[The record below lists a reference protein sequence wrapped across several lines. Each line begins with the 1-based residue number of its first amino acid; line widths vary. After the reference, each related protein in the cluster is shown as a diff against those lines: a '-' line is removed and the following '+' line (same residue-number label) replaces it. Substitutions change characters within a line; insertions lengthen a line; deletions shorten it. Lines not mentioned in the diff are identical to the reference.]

1 MSKLNALTV
10 ALAAIAVQVGEYVLH
25 FALDDA
31 DINRF
36 LNEQQP
42 NEKIKGAFNLLSRT
56 VIEEDREVFK
66 RLALA
71 SDGITP
77 RGAVVM
83 QIAMLVVSEF
93 GGDLE
98 ISIKKPNSLP
108 TESNATATTN

>member
-1 MSKLNALTV
+1 MTKPNTLIT
-10 ALAAIAVQVGEYVLH
+10 ALANIAVLVGEHLLH

-36 LNEQQP
+36 LNEQQA

-71 SDGITP
+71 SDGVTP

-98 ISIKKPNSLP
+98 ISIKKPNSSAP
-108 TESNATATTN
+108 ESSATDTAS